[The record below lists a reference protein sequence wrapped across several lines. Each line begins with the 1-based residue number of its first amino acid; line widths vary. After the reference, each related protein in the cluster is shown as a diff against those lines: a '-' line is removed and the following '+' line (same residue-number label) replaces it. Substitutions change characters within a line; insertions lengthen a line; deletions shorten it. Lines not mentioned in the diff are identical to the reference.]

1 MDMKRKELTR
11 PPFGPQ
17 IPGCGQG
24 HFAHN
29 SRSAFSLLELLLV
42 VVILMIVVSLYWGGG
57 SASQQK
63 AKQEVCRKNLQK
75 IFIAMQIYA
84 QDSHDK
90 FPSTLAARTSGEA
103 LDLLVPKYTADTTVF
118 ICPGSSDS
126 DLASGESI
134 RKRTISYAYYMGR
147 KPADAQ
153 EALMS
158 DRQVDTLPK
167 TSGQN
172 AFSTNGKPP
181 GNNHGKYGGV
191 FLFCDGT
198 AQRVPATLP
207 FNANQPAGVML
218 LNPR

>member
-1 MDMKRKELTR
+1 
-11 PPFGPQ
+11 
-17 IPGCGQG
+17 
-24 HFAHN
+24 
-29 SRSAFSLLELLLV
+29 
-42 VVILMIVVSLYWGGG
+42 MIVMSLYWGSG

-84 QDSHDK
+84 QDQHDK
-90 FPSTLAARTSGEA
+90 FPSVPSASTAEEA
-103 LDLLVPKYTADTTVF
+103 LDLLVPRYTADTTIF

-147 KPADAQ
+147 LPTDGQ

-158 DRQVDTLPK
+158 DRQVDTSPK
-167 TSGQN
+167 GAGQL
-172 AFSTNGKPP
+172 AFSSTGKSP
-181 GNNHGKYGGV
+181 GNNHGKFGGV

-198 AQRVPATLP
+198 ARLVPAALP
-207 FNANQPAGVML
+207 FAVNQSTQVVL

>member
-1 MDMKRKELTR
+1 MKRKELNR
-11 PPFGPQ
+11 PPVRAAAPAFVRELGLVRPQ
-17 IPGCGQG
+17 
-24 HFAHN
+24 
-29 SRSAFSLLELLLV
+29 SAFSLLELLLV
-42 VVILMIVVSLYWGGG
+42 VVILMIVMSLYWGGG
-57 SASQQK
+57 SANQQR
-63 AKQEVCRKNLQK
+63 AKQKVCQKNLQK
-75 IFIAMQIYA
+75 LFIAMQIYA
-84 QDSHDK
+84 QDQHDR
-90 FPSTLAARTSGEA
+90 FPVVPAAKTSEEA

-147 KPADAQ
+147 RPTDGQ

-167 TSGQN
+167 SAGQN
-172 AFSTNGKPP
+172 VFSTNGKPP

-198 AQRVPATLP
+198 AQLVPAAVP
-207 FNANQPAGVML
+207 FNINQPTGVAL